1 MQNSE
6 VQMKL
11 NIEPKNALTLGRAAE
26 HLVVADLLLG
36 GHQAFLTEQ
45 GMPYD
50 VVIDHDGKIVR
61 VQVKATCAPI
71 DVNWG
76 RYAQRI
82 AYNWNIRARGKGRKA
97 RLGDHDCDLVALVAL
112 DIRVIAYI
120 PVDIC
125 GTTIHLNPPGSEL
138 RTDLRSGSQ
147 WGRTVDQF
155 PIGDA
160 LSDDRTIYRA
170 VNRELTHCPH
180 GHEYST
186 DNTFQSA
193 AGSKVC
199 RECSRKSGRDRMRVV
214 RATARGEAHAV

>member
-1 MQNSE
+1 
-6 VQMKL
+6 MKL
-11 NIEPKNALTLGRAAE
+11 EIEPKNASIMGRAAE
-26 HLVVADLLLG
+26 HLVVADLLLAG
-36 GHQAFLTEQ
+36 YQAFLTEQ

-76 RYAQRI
+76 RSAERI
-82 AYNWNIRARGKGRKA
+82 AYNWNVRARGKDRKA
-97 RLGDHDCDLVALVAL
+97 RLGDRDCDLIALVAL
-112 DIRVIAYI
+112 DIRAIAYI

-125 GTTIHLNPPGSEL
+125 GTTIHLNRPGSEL

-155 PIGDA
+155 PIADA

-180 GHEYST
+180 GHEYSPE
-186 DNTFQSA
+186 NTFLSA
-193 AGSKVC
+193 TGSKVC

-214 RATARGEAHAV
+214 IAAAQDEVHAA